1 MSETSALRVYFGFR
15 SPYARLGLHKV
26 ARLGTDVPVTPIPF
40 TGPAQGAAFLNP
52 TDSPPKLAYYAE
64 DAPRMTVR
72 MGLPFAFP
80 NPFEIGMAAAANRA
94 FYAARAE
101 GLGLPF
107 ALAAS
112 DARWGEGRDLTDQVV
127 LEEVARGVGVT
138 GDLTA
143 RDREAEAADR
153 AQLEAD
159 GVFGVPFAVLERG
172 GQRQRFWGQDRF
184 DLLAEALA

>member
-1 MSETSALRVYFGFR
+1 MSDLRVYFAFR
-15 SPYARLGLHKV
+15 SPYSRLGLHKV
-26 ARLGTDVPVTPIPF
+26 AALRTDVPITPIPF

-64 DAPRMTVR
+64 DAPRMTAR
-72 MGLPFAFP
+72 MGLPFVFP

-94 FYAARAE
+94 FYAAREE
-101 GLGLPF
+101 GLGLAF

-112 DARWGEGRDLTDQVV
+112 DARWGEGRDLTDETVI
-127 LEEVARGVGVT
+127 EEVARRVGVT
-138 GDLTA
+138 GDLRA
-143 RDREAEAADR
+143 RRREAEAADR

-159 GVFGVPFAVLERG
+159 GVFGVPFAVLARG

-184 DLLAEALA
+184 DLLPEALQS